1 MESDHQVEIRSLG
14 RGGTPSPPMLTHS
27 HATDSIIAS
36 LGLFICCDQCGT
48 HTLACENPCCPFCSL
63 VLHFSLQCIQEEG
76 AGSST
81 SFLRAWKS
89 LFWGHSA
96 LNATHTAVL
105 SPTSSGSPTAQ
116 FTFERGLE
124 WQRWSWNYRGFPW
137 DPEKGSRLRKSSPQN
152 TRSTFAQTR
161 LSLMAEIRV
170 ALSSLV
176 SIATQWLL
184 LWEKGFDEM
193 AEGKKESEST
203 EVVQTRDRPRFA
215 IHLSLTVFRCSL
227 VTSSEFLQKQKRI
240 VFQISYRSHHSQTHV
255 FQMHYCR
262 MRFQFKHVFMAAV
275 STDMMSFLWEHQIFI
290 QMGVWMTGML

>member
-1 MESDHQVEIRSLG
+1 
-14 RGGTPSPPMLTHS
+14 
-27 HATDSIIAS
+27 
-36 LGLFICCDQCGT
+36 
-48 HTLACENPCCPFCSL
+48 
-63 VLHFSLQCIQEEG
+63 
-76 AGSST
+76 
-81 SFLRAWKS
+81 
-89 LFWGHSA
+89 
-96 LNATHTAVL
+96 
-105 SPTSSGSPTAQ
+105 
-116 FTFERGLE
+116 
-124 WQRWSWNYRGFPW
+124 
-137 DPEKGSRLRKSSPQN
+137 
-152 TRSTFAQTR
+152 
-161 LSLMAEIRV
+161 MAEIRV

-275 STDMMSFLWEHQIFI
+275 STDMMSFLWEH
-290 QMGVWMTGML
+290 